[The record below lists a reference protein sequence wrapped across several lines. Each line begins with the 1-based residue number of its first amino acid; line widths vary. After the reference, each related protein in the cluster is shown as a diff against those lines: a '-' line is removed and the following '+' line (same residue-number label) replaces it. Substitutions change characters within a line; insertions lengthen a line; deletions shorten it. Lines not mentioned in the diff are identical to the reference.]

1 MFVRNLAVAF
11 ASGAFIVA
19 PEVASAVPA
28 NIPNLISHRAVYDLE
43 LKDASDRSGIEGMT
57 GRMVY
62 EFTGSSC
69 KGYKTDFRFVTQI
82 NTGDAVRMTDQ
93 QTTTFEDAASKTFKF
108 ETKSFTDDKLDKEVT
123 GSAADANGTM
133 KIDLTKPDA
142 RKIDLAAGEFPTEH
156 MFQVIEN
163 AKLGKRIFES
173 RVFDGSDDGD
183 ESLITSTLVGKQQT
197 PKDGDADPDVGMAGD
212 FAKTPFWPVTIAY
225 YNDKA
230 GTDSLPIYRMSF
242 KLYEN
247 GITRDLTMDYGD
259 FVLTGKLAKLDI
271 LQAENCDNK
280 PIR

>member
-1 MFVRNLAVAF
+1 MIVRNLALVLAAGVGF
-11 ASGAFIVA
+11 VPSI
-19 PEVASAVPA
+19 ASAVPA
-28 NIPNLISHRAVYDLE
+28 SVPNLISHRAVYDLE

-93 QTTTFEDAASKTFKF
+93 QTTTFEDAVSKKFTF
-108 ETKSFTDDKLDKEVT
+108 ETKSFTDDKLDKEVI
-123 GSAADANGTM
+123 GSASDVDGKM
-133 KIDLTKPDA
+133 KVDLTKPDP
-142 RKIDLAAGEFPTEH
+142 REIDLVPGEFPTEH
-156 MFQVIEN
+156 MYQVIEN

-197 PKDGDADPDVGMAGD
+197 PKDGDSEASVAGD
-212 FAKTPFWPVTIAY
+212 FAKAPFWPVTIAY
-225 YNDKA
+225 YNDKT

-259 FVLTGKLAKLDI
+259 FVLIGKLAKLDV
-271 LQAENCDNK
+271 LAPETCEA
-280 PIR
+280 PPVR

>member
-1 MFVRNLAVAF
+1 MFVRNLA
-11 ASGAFIVA
+11 IVLGCGTFLVV
-19 PEVASAVPA
+19 PGVASAVPA
-28 NIPNLISHRAVYDLE
+28 SVPNLISHRAVYDLE

-93 QTTTFEDAASKTFKF
+93 QTTTFEDVASQKFTFA
-108 ETKSFTDDKLDKEVT
+108 TKSFTDEKLDKEVT
-123 GSAADANGTM
+123 GSAADQNGAM
-133 KIDLTKPDA
+133 KIDLVKPDA
-142 RKIDLAAGEFPTEH
+142 RTIDLDAGEFPTEH
-156 MFQVIEN
+156 MVQVIEN

-183 ESLITSTLVGKQQT
+183 QSLITSTLVGKQQS
-197 PKDGDADPDVGMAGD
+197 PGDADPDAGKAGD
-212 FAKTPFWPVTIAY
+212 FAKTSFWPVTIAY
-225 YNDKA
+225 YNDKSA
-230 GTDSLPIYRMSF
+230 TDSLPIYRISF

-271 LQAENCDNK
+271 LPPESCEKQ
-280 PIR
+280 PLR

>member
-1 MFVRNLAVAF
+1 MFVRNLAAAF
-11 ASGAFIVA
+11 ASGVVFVLPGA
-19 PEVASAVPA
+19 ASAVPA
-28 NIPNLISHRAVYDLE
+28 SVPNLISHRAVYDLE

-82 NTGDAVRMTDQ
+82 NTGDTVRLTDQ
-93 QTTTFEDAASKTFKF
+93 QTTTFEDVDSKKFTF

-123 GSAADANGTM
+123 GSAEDANGAMT
-133 KIDLTKPDA
+133 IDLKKPDP
-142 RKIDLAAGEFPTEH
+142 RKIDLATGEFPTEH
-156 MFQVIEN
+156 MYQVIEN

-183 ESLITSTLVGKQQT
+183 ESLITSTLVGKQQA
-197 PKDGDADPDVGMAGD
+197 PADGDVDAGKAGD

-225 YNDKA
+225 YNDKS

-271 LQAENCDNK
+271 LQPESCENK
-280 PIR
+280 PMR